1 MKLNPDMPIKMLIPI
16 ENSFGLMREL
26 IDFPRYAV
34 IIAIIPRPSPIK
46 HPFNVSISFDP
57 KMINF
62 GIWINPMA
70 IAKVPR

>member
-1 MKLNPDMPIKMLIPI
+1 MKLIPEMPINMLIPM
-16 ENSFGLMREL
+16 ENSLGLIREL

-34 IIAIIPRPSPIK
+34 MIAIKPRPSPIK
-46 HPFNVSISFDP
+46 HPFNVSIWFDP

>member
-1 MKLNPDMPIKMLIPI
+1 MKLIPEMPIKMLIPI
-16 ENSFGLMREL
+16 ENSLELMREL

-57 KMINF
+57 KIINF
-62 GIWINPMA
+62 GI
-70 IAKVPR
+70 